1 MTDKSNIAAGHIEL
15 KSVSKSYGE
24 GDNYKEVIKDCSLE
38 ITPGVL
44 SVMIGPSGCGKS
56 TLIRLIAGFE
66 KPNSGSITIDGRPVE
81 GPGKDRLVIFQE
93 SALFPWMTTED

>member
-1 MTDKSNIAAGHIEL
+1 MTDKSNIATGHIEL

-56 TLIRLIAGFE
+56 TLIR
-66 KPNSGSITIDGRPVE
+66 
-81 GPGKDRLVIFQE
+81 
-93 SALFPWMTTED
+93 